1 MEFTPEQKA
10 LNDLFGNDMTYII
23 PEYQRPYSWECVGKS
38 DKNNQVN
45 VIWQDLIDFYESKN
59 PNIYF
64 MGSMVVIGD
73 GATRIYE
80 VVDGQQR
87 LTTLTILLTAIKCFL
102 SDVSTNNNIPT
113 DIPHSE
119 QDQFLKFIKGASDN
133 VNNLIFNE
141 KQSGLFTKPEKKV
154 KIARRIGFDYDNVL
168 KVVMEC
174 GDLSAIPFNG
184 ASEEQ
189 IEVTK
194 RYFNNR
200 IFFVEQLKNKFLDN
214 NLLTYEKAED
224 LSNFFTFLKNK
235 VTIVQ
240 IRAPKFE
247 VAYQIFEILNNRGL
261 PLSNKDLFRNFLIS
275 EYHTLKLS
283 DSDKYNDLDPNEKW
297 RALETKYQFDSEF
310 ISRYVESKSGKNQQY
325 SAFNDIQ
332 GIYNKDFK
340 NSLQETKIDSFYKDI
355 EANLVIYTK
364 IVKLEFQDKQLRNCV
379 SLLVESGNLSR
390 TLNLLLSLFRK
401 ENDDTKSLTF
411 LKAFEK
417 YTIATILVPSKR
429 FSTKPIYQAINLI
442 NNSKIKEAQDVF
454 ELNTV
459 ELDELKKS
467 FNMKI
472 KDNDIAKLI
481 IAKYY
486 YILDNKNPEDVVEQ
500 TLDFSKATL
509 EHIIPQN
516 PDKLTNWLTDFDS
529 KFREDYTYKLGNMTL
544 LTGRTNSKVKNYD
557 FSRKKIDYGQTKLSL
572 TTEIG
577 NLSKIDE
584 SFIMTRHKK
593 IMDAILYDLNL

>member
-23 PEYQRPYSWECVGKS
+23 PEYQRPYSWECIGKS

-102 SDVSTNNNIPT
+102 SDVSKNNNIPT
-113 DIPHSE
+113 NIPNLKP
-119 QDQFLKFIKGASDN
+119 DQFLEFIKGASDN

-141 KQSGLFTKPEKKV
+141 KHSGLFTTPEKKV

-174 GDLSAIPFNG
+174 GSSSAIPLDG

-189 IEVTK
+189 KKVTM
-194 RYFNNR
+194 RYFDNR
-200 IFFVEQLKNKFLDN
+200 HFFVEQLKNKFLDN
-214 NLLTYEKAED
+214 NLLTYEKALD
-224 LSNFFTFLKNK
+224 LNNFFTFLKNK

-275 EYHTLKLS
+275 EFHALKLS
-283 DSDKYNDLDPNEKW
+283 DLDKYKDLDPNEKW
-297 RALETKYQFDSEF
+297 RVLETKYQLDSEF

-332 GIYNKDFK
+332 VIYNKDFK
-340 NSLQETKIDSFYKDI
+340 NTLQKSKIDLFYKDI
-355 EANLVIYTK
+355 ESNLVIYTK

-390 TLNLLLSLFRK
+390 TLNLLLSLFRQ
-401 ENDDTKSLTF
+401 ENDDTKSFIF

-454 ELNTV
+454 ELNTF

-467 FNMKI
+467 FDAQM

-516 PDKLTNWLTDFDS
+516 PDKSTNWFTDFNS
-529 KFREDYTYKLGNMTL
+529 KFRGEYTYKLGNMTL
-544 LTGRTNSKVKNYD
+544 LTGGMNSKAKNYD
-557 FSRKKIDYGQTKLSL
+557 FIKKKAIYGQTKLAL

-577 NLSKIDE
+577 NLLKIDE
-584 SFIMTRHKK
+584 NFIKTRHKK
-593 IMDAILYDLNL
+593 IIDVILDDLNL